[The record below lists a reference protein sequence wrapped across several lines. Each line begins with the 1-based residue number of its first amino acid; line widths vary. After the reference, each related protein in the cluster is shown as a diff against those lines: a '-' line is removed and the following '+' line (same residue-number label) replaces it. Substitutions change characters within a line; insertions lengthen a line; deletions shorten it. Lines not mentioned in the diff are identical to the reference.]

1 MKVVYYIRAD
11 VPEIGD
17 RDFREWLNEQRE
29 KVKKNFNAI
38 KVFIDVIG

>member
-11 VPEIGD
+11 EPEVGD
-17 RDFREWLNEQRE
+17 KNFTDWLNERRE
-29 KVKKNFNAI
+29 HVKKEFNAI